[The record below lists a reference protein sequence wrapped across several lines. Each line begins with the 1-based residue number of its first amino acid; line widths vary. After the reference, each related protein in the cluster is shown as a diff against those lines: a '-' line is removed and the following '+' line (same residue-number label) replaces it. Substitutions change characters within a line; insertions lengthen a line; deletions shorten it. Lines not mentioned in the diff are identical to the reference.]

1 MIKTPLTTPLDPWS
15 KQPIENP
22 VRNSKCGHVYD
33 QAVAAKMCSRSKRG
47 ALKCPLVGCT
57 NDSVRIEHLKPA
69 PDVLAKIQQQ
79 QAAR

>member
-1 MIKTPLTTPLDPWS
+1 
-15 KQPIENP
+15 
-22 VRNSKCGHVYD
+22 VYD

-79 QAAR
+79 QLQAAR